1 MPQEKQKKESQ
12 KRTQKRLA
20 LKEAKEDP
28 TLVAVGNVIV
38 GKKNFVVMAGPCA
51 VESKEQVERI
61 ARIVKNA
68 GGKILRGGAYKPRTS
83 PYSFQ
88 GLEAEGLKLL
98 HDAARRNGLFVV
110 SEIVDAE
117 DVPLFEEYV
126 DLIQV
131 GARNMQN
138 FSLLKR
144 LGKTKKP
151 ILLKRGMTATVDEW
165 LYSAE
170 YILHG
175 GNSEVILCERGIRTF
190 ETSTRNTLDISAVP
204 VVKQK
209 SHLPVIIDPS
219 HAAGRRDIIPAL
231 AKAALA
237 VGADGILIDI
247 HDDHENALCDGDQA
261 LGEVQYKA
269 LVKDLVRIA
278 PVFEKK
284 LL

>member
-1 MPQEKQKKESQ
+1 MKSDMLQEKQKKEE
-12 KRTQKRLA
+12 QKRLA
-20 LKEAKEDP
+20 LKEAKENP
-28 TLVAVGNVIV
+28 TLVAVGDIII

-61 ARIVKNA
+61 ARIVKKQ
-68 GGKILRGGAYKPRTS
+68 GGKILRAGAYKPRTS

-88 GLEAEGLKLL
+88 GLGAEGLKLL
-98 HDAARRNGLFVV
+98 HEAARNNGLFVV
-110 SEIVDAE
+110 SEIVEAE
-117 DVPLFEEYV
+117 DVSLFEQYV

-151 ILLKRGMTATVDEW
+151 ILLKRGMTATIDEW

-204 VVKQK
+204 VVKAK
-209 SHLPVIIDPS
+209 SHLPVIVDPS

-247 HDDHENALCDGDQA
+247 HDRYEEALCDGDQA
-261 LGEVQYKA
+261 LTAEQYKT
-269 LVKDLVRIA
+269 LVKDLARIA
-278 PVFEKK
+278 LVFEKK
-284 LL
+284 LA